1 MEGSP
6 WCCCSGN
13 GTGAATGAFLQV
25 KAFSQF
31 LGRRNPEHLVFSQKW
46 VPGLEL
52 CVVVGFVACQGA
64 GLGTAARG
72 TLGVA
77 QTRGGS
83 LPGSIEIWGGCS
95 LGSRLSKGEGKGEL
109 PCLPAHSPFAGPN
122 GSRGDVHLENIIP
135 NGEKRSIQHFCLCFH
150 IGQRSGQAVL
160 ASPGCV
166 SSSGLDGLEM
176 ETLTASGQHAELGQ
190 HSGLSSR
197 VERKHPREK
206 PCPNVSKNST
216 RAAPRSSRAVT
227 CRAGGAGLR
236 AAIVWGWM
244 GTLYPIRMAGSPRI
258 AGLLPGPGSDSHLL

>member
-1 MEGSP
+1 M
-6 WCCCSGN
+6 
-13 GTGAATGAFLQV
+13 
-25 KAFSQF
+25 K
-31 LGRRNPEHLVFSQKW
+31 RRVNCP
-46 VPGLEL
+46 
-52 CVVVGFVACQGA
+52 AC
-64 GLGTAARG
+64 L
-72 TLGVA
+72 
-77 QTRGGS
+77 
-83 LPGSIEIWGGCS
+83 
-95 LGSRLSKGEGKGEL
+95 
-109 PCLPAHSPFAGPN
+109 AHSPFAGLN

-166 SSSGLDGLEM
+166 SSPGLDGLEM

-206 PCPNVSKNST
+206 PCPSVSKNST

-227 CRAGGAGLR
+227 WRAGGAGLR

-244 GTLYPIRMAGSPRI
+244 GSLYPIRMAGSPRI
-258 AGLLPGPGSDSHLL
+258 AGLLPGPGSDSHSL